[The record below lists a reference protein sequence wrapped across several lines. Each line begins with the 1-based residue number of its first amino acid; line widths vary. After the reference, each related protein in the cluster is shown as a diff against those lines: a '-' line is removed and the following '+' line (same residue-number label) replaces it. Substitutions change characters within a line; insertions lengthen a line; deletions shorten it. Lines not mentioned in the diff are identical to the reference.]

1 MPAGSAQPAPRSEE
15 EGAPPLR
22 LSPWEAVTYFFEKA
36 AARVGIDG
44 EVVELLRRPYRE
56 LHVEVPVRMDDG
68 HLEVFSG
75 YRVQHS
81 GARGPYKEGVRFHPE
96 ADLEEVRALASLMTW
111 KNAVVEIPF
120 GGAKG
125 GVQCDPATLSKKEKR
140 QVTRTYTRN
149 IAHLLGVQ
157 RDIPAPD
164 MGTDAQ
170 TMAWMMDAYSAIHG
184 YTPGI
189 VTGKPLTLGGSR
201 GRREATGRGLSLVT
215 RDALAALG
223 MQPEGARVAIQGYG
237 NVGAFA
243 ARFLQEMGCK
253 IVAVADVWGGVHR
266 PDGIDCRRLDAQVE
280 ESGSVMDL
288 AGTWE
293 IGRDEV
299 LTYECDIL
307 VPAALGGVIHA
318 DNWEQ
323 VQARLVVE
331 GANGPVTPYADHH
344 LGERGVTVVPDLV
357 DNAGGVIVSYF

>member
-1 MPAGSAQPAPRSEE
+1 M
-15 EGAPPLR
+15 
-22 LSPWEAVTYFFEKA
+22 
-36 AARVGIDG
+36 
-44 EVVELLRRPYRE
+44 
-56 LHVEVPVRMDDG
+56 
-68 HLEVFSG
+68 
-75 YRVQHS
+75 
-81 GARGPYKEGVRFHPE
+81 
-96 ADLEEVRALASLMTW
+96 
-111 KNAVVEIPF
+111 
-120 GGAKG
+120 
-125 GVQCDPATLSKKEKR
+125 KR

-357 DNAGGVIVSYF
+357 ANAGGVIVSYFEWAQNIQQYRWSAEQVDRELEATLCPAFATVRGEAADQGVSLRMAAFMLGVARVAEAIEARGFL